1 MMRRQAGTAFG
12 IRIAME
18 NFRTMEESNDVWVP
32 TRMEREG
39 EWYFVGLL
47 GLKLDGLMMRG

>member
-12 IRIAME
+12 IRIGE
-18 NFRTMEESNDVWVP
+18 GFEVLLNDVWVP